1 MECHACKKKGHMK
14 NSKSCKKK
22 YSKKE
27 KVDQVQDSDTE
38 DTDSDCTVGRVTEQS
53 TEVVRQTGQGAGKC
67 RVVSMEIQAV
77 DKGQHMLSLE
87 FQPLVDSGVHK
98 TLISETGGK

>member
-67 RVVSMEIQAV
+67 RVVSMEIRQSTRTSTCCQWSSSHWWIV
-77 DKGQHMLSLE
+77 VSTR
-87 FQPLVDSGVHK
+87 P
-98 TLISETGGK
+98 